1 MANALL
7 DDDTV
12 GNNQAEKLS
21 NTLVELKVQAPVDA
35 QAETPAVE
43 EAETRTDTQV
53 KVTAKALL
61 DALV

>member
-21 NTLVELKVQAPVDA
+21 NTLVELKVSAPVDA
-35 QAETPAVE
+35 LAETPAVE

-53 KVTAKALL
+53 KVKAEALL

>member
-53 KVTAKALL
+53 KVKAEALL